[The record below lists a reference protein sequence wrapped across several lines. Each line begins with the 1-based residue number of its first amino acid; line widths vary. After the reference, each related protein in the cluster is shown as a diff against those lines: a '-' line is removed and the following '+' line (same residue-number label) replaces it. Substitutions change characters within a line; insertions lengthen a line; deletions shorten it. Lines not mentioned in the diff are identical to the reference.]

1 MITNYFPRGH
11 DQMYGGIS
19 HTKKEKKGEGEREKS
34 PKAQISMSKVKEQ
47 SALQR
52 PTEQAGE
59 LYSRQNHSP
68 PAVSIPS
75 PANMG
80 ILKMPPKQL

>member
-1 MITNYFPRGH
+1 
-11 DQMYGGIS
+11 MYGGLS
-19 HTKKEKKGEGEREKS
+19 HAKKDKKGEGERETS
-34 PKAQISMSKVKEQ
+34 PKAQKSMSKVKEQ
-47 SALQR
+47 RALQQ
-52 PTEQAGE
+52 PTERAGE
-59 LYSRQNHSP
+59 RYSRQNHSP